1 MSATRRTIVGGL
13 LLLLGGCASI
23 DPAPDYARAQDEAR
37 AATGAKA
44 LYQPGEEERAREQV
58 VVLLEGGLTSQEAV
72 QVALLNNRALRELLF
87 EIGVRRADAV
97 QAGLLSNPSLE
108 ALVRF
113 PEGGGSSTTE
123 GGLVQNLIEL
133 QYLPARKQAAE
144 SHVERTVLDV
154 AQRAVI
160 VAAQAKAGYFTAR
173 ASRSA
178 LSVAEE
184 NLKTAQD
191 FLELT
196 LERQEAGATTQVD
209 VNAARSTHLEQQ
221 VLVRAAKFAAL
232 DAKRRLALALGI
244 ATPPEEIELAD
255 ALAAPPDHTLDL
267 QRLLTVAHEHRLDLR
282 SAAKNV
288 EATGSVVPLERQR
301 KWRNVSGGL
310 AFESEGGDLALGPAI
325 ELELPIFD
333 QNQAQIAKAEYRYA
347 QALRRLEG
355 VTANVGQQVR
365 GAYERY
371 AMAQDTARLYRTEL
385 LPLREASLDLA
396 RESFAAGKTGFLSVL
411 EAQDRLLATR
421 REYVDRLEAVALSIP
436 DLEAACGRPLEV
448 LLGSDE
454 EDCGGE
460 PGAGPPHATAW

>member
-1 MSATRRTIVGGL
+1 MSAARRTIAGGL
-13 LLLLGGCASI
+13 LLLLGGCASV
-23 DPAPDYARAQDEAR
+23 DPDPDYGRAQDEVR
-37 AATGAKA
+37 AATGANA
-44 LYQPGEEERAREQV
+44 LYHPGEEERARVQV
-58 VVLLEGGLTSQEAV
+58 AELLEGGLTSQEAV
-72 QVALLNNRALRELLF
+72 QVALLNNRGLRELLF

-113 PEGGGSSTTE
+113 PVDGGSTMTE
-123 GGLVQNLIEL
+123 GGLLQNLIEL
-133 QYLPARKQAAE
+133 WHLPVRKQAAE
-144 SHVERTVLDV
+144 SQVERTVLDV
-154 AQRAVI
+154 AQCAVI
-160 VAAQAKAGYFTAR
+160 VAAQAKAAYFTAL
-173 ASRSA
+173 ASSSA

-191 FLELT
+191 FLELA
-196 LERQEAGATTQVD
+196 LERQEAGAATQVN
-209 VNAARSTHLEQQ
+209 VNAARSTFLEQQ
-221 VLVRAAKFAAL
+221 VLVRAASFAAL
-232 DAKRRLALALGI
+232 DAKWRLALALGI
-244 ATPPEEIELAD
+244 ATPPEEIALAD
-255 ALAAPPDHTLDL
+255 ALVAPPDRTLDL

-282 SAAKNV
+282 SAEKNV
-288 EATGSVVPLERQR
+288 EAAGNVVPLERR
-301 KWRNVSGGL
+301 RMWRNVSGGL
-310 AFESEGGDLALGPAI
+310 AFESEGGDRALGPAI

-355 VTANVGQQVR
+355 VSAHVAQQVR

-371 AMAQDTARLYRTEL
+371 TMAQDTARLYRTEL

-436 DLEAACGRPLEV
+436 DLEAACGRPFDV

-454 EDCGGE
+454 VRR
-460 PGAGPPHATAW
+460 